1 VTDYAGTYNG
11 LSFGA
16 GTDFTVQRLKWYRR
30 STQVLTP
37 DLPRYHG
44 GLIGASY
51 EAARVVE
58 VDFGVK
64 ASTVEDLVTNLDSL
78 FSAFAPLVDSELP
91 FVFGLPGQSD
101 RVIFLRPQ
109 EGDSELDPSDWASKS
124 EMVPFRLVA
133 SDPAIY
139 DNALSSETLD
149 VFAAS
154 AGLSYPVTYPKAYGA
169 SGSGAG
175 TTVTNSGDWETWP
188 VLTISGPSSGTLTNP
203 IVENVTTGFKIAL
216 TANGGASITTGQTLI
231 IDTHPASRS
240 IAFSTGASR
249 RGKMSTDSDWWPLE
263 SGNNE
268 LRFRAS
274 GTTTAATCLVEFRSA
289 RI

>member
-1 VTDYAGTYNG
+1 MTDYAGTFNG
-11 LSFGA
+11 LTFGA

-51 EAARVVE
+51 EAARIVE

-64 ASTVEDLVTNLDSL
+64 ASTAEDLVTNLDSL

-109 EGDSELDPSDWASKS
+109 EGDSDLDPSDWASKS
-124 EMVPFRLVA
+124 EKVPFRLVA

-139 DNALSSETLD
+139 DNSLITGTLTP
-149 VFAAS
+149 FTSA
-154 AGLSYPVTYPKAYGA
+154 AGLSYPVTYPKVY
-169 SGSGAG
+169 GSGG
-175 TTVTNSGDWETWP
+175 SGGGVTVTNTGDWETWP
-188 VLTISGPSSGTLTNP
+188 TFAVNGPTSGTLTNP
-203 IVENVTTGFKIAL
+203 VIESVTLGKKL
-216 TANGGASITTGQTLI
+216 DLSANGGVSMSAGQILL
-231 IDTHPASRS
+231 IDTHPARRS

-249 RGKMSTDSDWWPLE
+249 RGKLSDDSDWFPLE
-263 SGNNE
+263 AGANE
-268 LRFRAS
+268 LRFRAT
-274 GTTTAATCLVEFRSA
+274 GTTTGSTVDVEARSA